1 MFIYH
6 LCIYTDLY
14 WKNPQF
20 SVTLRDVDDADN
32 KPTCTVII
40 SLIEKEQNN
49 KSQIAIGFDVYK
61 VQGFTIICLS
71 FVCFVAVVV
80 VSCED
85 YYFTYLYLSKP
96 KVTHYQLPE
105 MRQ

>member
-61 VQGFTIICLS
+61 VQGVTIICLS

-80 VSCED
+80 SC
-85 YYFTYLYLSKP
+85 
-96 KVTHYQLPE
+96 
-105 MRQ
+105 

>member
-1 MFIYH
+1 MTNDCWILLDRLAIYMFIYH

-71 FVCFVAVVV
+71 FDCFVAVVV
-80 VSCED
+80 SC
-85 YYFTYLYLSKP
+85 
-96 KVTHYQLPE
+96 
-105 MRQ
+105 

>member
-1 MFIYH
+1 MYVYSSP
-6 LCIYTDLY
+6 LCTDLY

-61 VQGFTIICLS
+61 VELN
-71 FVCFVAVVV
+71 FVCFCCCCCFFKTIISQILIIITKINTLSAVRN
-80 VSCED
+80 E
-85 YYFTYLYLSKP
+85 TKLSVLK
-96 KVTHYQLPE
+96 H
-105 MRQ
+105 